1 MFNIDDKDIRRL
13 ESDLQVFADRA
24 FPFATKQTVNSGAFQ
39 AMKIARADL
48 PKRMTLRNT
57 FTARSIQ
64 VEQARTLNVRHQAAV
79 VGSVAD
85 YLETQEF
92 GGTES
97 GPIATNYS
105 AGQGRGARP
114 RTRLPR
120 KPNKLSS
127 INLRG
132 RSGRGGRSARNAA
145 AVRQAAAGGN
155 KYVFLDLGRTR
166 GIFRVTGGKRSP
178 KVEMVWSMSRP
189 TVRVPAN
196 PWLRP
201 AVVESERM
209 LPAFYADALRQQ
221 LRRRGLF
228 RG

>member
-13 ESDLQVFADRA
+13 ESDLQVFAARA

-48 PKRMTLRNT
+48 PKRMTLRNK
-57 FTARSIQ
+57 FTARSVQ
-64 VEQARTLNVRHQAAV
+64 VEQARTLNVRQQAAV

-92 GGTES
+92 GGTER
-97 GPIATNYS
+97 GPIATNYA

-114 RTRLPR
+114 RTRMVR
-120 KPNKLSS
+120 KPNRIGA

-132 RSGRGGRSARNAA
+132 RNGRGGRSARNAA
-145 AVRQAAAGGN
+145 AVRQAVGSGQ
-155 KYVFLDLGRTR
+155 KYVFMDTGRAR

-178 KVEMVWSMSRP
+178 NVEMVWSMTHP

-201 AVVESERM
+201 AVLESERM